1 MSSEKNKTPL
11 QLWTDGLFSLAGSPS
26 LIGQELLDDPDEID
40 DDTFDVDWDEM
51 CSDEVDDDSVIVS
64 EVCCPLDLASYG
76 RLQQAV
82 DPLAPSDSF
91 AIDLYIHA
99 FRFVQQYCT

>member
-1 MSSEKNKTPL
+1 M
-11 QLWTDGLFSLAGSPS
+11 AGSSS

-40 DDTFDVDWDEM
+40 NDTFGIDWDEM
-51 CSDEVDDDSVIVS
+51 CSDEVDDDSVIVP
-64 EVCCPLDLASYG
+64 EVRCPLDLATYD
-76 RLQQAV
+76 RLQQVV

-91 AIDLYIHA
+91 GIDLYIHA